1 MMVSRLF
8 VQNPE
13 LRRQFWLEISPQR
26 LILLP
31 IVLFAITALIYSP
44 ARLWFLP
51 SAVLAALSLWAPFAV
66 TSSMED
72 ERSNATWDNQR
83 LSAQSAGQLV
93 VGKIFGGAIYAWYG
107 ALCCLL
113 LIVLYQVGSGSASK
127 MNHPDFFF
135 QPISFICLQFLLV
148 GLLAQSSAL
157 ALTSGSNTSNAGA
170 KIGYILPLAFSFII
184 VPYILSFR
192 GSESAKP
199 VLWHGFSISS
209 HIFAIASLLFFNA
222 LGLMAAHQ
230 GMRREL
236 QEKTM
241 PWLWLFGL
249 LAVML
254 WIAGITPQRDPPRD
268 RTAYEIAWDFHVPLI
283 IALIGMWFQLFKE
296 NHGFVGYRRLVL
308 AWQQK
313 RWCDVAHLWPRWSI
327 ALALAVLVMVVGA
340 TTEFVLPFAL
350 ALLLLAARDAALLIA
365 LSNQRR
371 IKRPLQ
377 SWMAYLFILYG
388 LLPWILH
395 ALGAETLGNIFM
407 PLRTQRYNAGTH
419 PQSVQLHHSFLIL
432 LQTLAAMGWVGVLW
446 RREQQARL
454 SGTTLSKTAAPPAP
468 TAA

>member
-1 MMVSRLF
+1 
-8 VQNPE
+8 
-13 LRRQFWLEISPQR
+13 
-26 LILLP
+26 
-31 IVLFAITALIYSP
+31 
-44 ARLWFLP
+44 
-51 SAVLAALSLWAPFAV
+51 
-66 TSSMED
+66 
-72 ERSNATWDNQR
+72 
-83 LSAQSAGQLV
+83 
-93 VGKIFGGAIYAWYG
+93 
-107 ALCCLL
+107 
-113 LIVLYQVGSGSASK
+113 
-127 MNHPDFFF
+127 
-135 QPISFICLQFLLV
+135 
-148 GLLAQSSAL
+148 
-157 ALTSGSNTSNAGA
+157 
-170 KIGYILPLAFSFII
+170 
-184 VPYILSFR
+184 
-192 GSESAKP
+192 
-199 VLWHGFSISS
+199 
-209 HIFAIASLLFFNA
+209 
-222 LGLMAAHQ
+222 
-230 GMRREL
+230 
-236 QEKTM
+236 
-241 PWLWLFGL
+241 
-249 LAVML
+249 
-254 WIAGITPQRDPPRD
+254 
-268 RTAYEIAWDFHVPLI
+268 
-283 IALIGMWFQLFKE
+283 MWFQLFKE

>member
-31 IVLFAITALIYSP
+31 IILFAITAIIDSQQ
-44 ARLWFLP
+44 RLWFLP
-51 SAVLAALSLWAPFAV
+51 AALLAALSLWAPFAV

-113 LIVLYQVGSGSASK
+113 LIVLYQPVGIQKDWLSQPMSLICLKILLLGL
-127 MNHPDFFF
+127 FF
-135 QPISFICLQFLLV
+135 Q
-148 GLLAQSSAL
+148 GAAL
-157 ALTSGSNTSNAGA
+157 ALSLTTPSTTSSARRVNPV
-170 KIGYILPLAFSFII
+170 YVLLPL
-184 VPYILSFR
+184 ILSAAPPYFLTAR
-192 GSESAKP
+192 NTYAEQIMWYG
-199 VLWHGFSISS
+199 LSIQSDL
-209 HIFAIASLLFFNA
+209 FVVGSLLFFNA
-222 LGLMAAHQ
+222 LTLMAAHQ

-249 LAVML
+249 LAVMIWFGGL
-254 WIAGITPQRDPPRD
+254 PIRHNDAETAAVIGLAMGAVALCGLGVQLITEP
-268 RTAYEIAWDFHVPLI
+268 
-283 IALIGMWFQLFKE
+283 
-296 NHGFVGYRRLVL
+296 HGFIGYRRLVL

-313 RWCDVAHLWPRWSI
+313 RWCDVANLWPRWSI
-327 ALALAVLVMVVGA
+327 AYVLALAVVLAEVIINPNG
-340 TTEFVLPFAL
+340 TEVLFAISI
-350 ALLLLAARDAALLIA
+350 LLLAARDSLILIA

-395 ALGAETLGNIFM
+395 ALDLEGLSNIFM
-407 PLRTQRYNAGTH
+407 PLPNIDGDDAGSN
-419 PQSVQLHHSFLIL
+419 PQSVQLYHSFLIL